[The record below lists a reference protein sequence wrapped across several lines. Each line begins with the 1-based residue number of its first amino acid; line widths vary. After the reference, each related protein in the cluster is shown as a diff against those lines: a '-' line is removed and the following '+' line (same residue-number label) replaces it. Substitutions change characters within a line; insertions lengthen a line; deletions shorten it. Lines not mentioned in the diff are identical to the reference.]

1 MQPRLIFQADLLN
14 LIRIWKTTGDGII
27 LLGDFNKNVYEGKY
41 ALDLLGNKFR
51 MSALCLR
58 TTGSRLPNAHIR
70 GNVPID
76 AVFATAE
83 IYSTAVTLLPHRVGV
98 GDHGVFL
105 LDIDSNTLLGD
116 IFPCVIP
123 VARRLLNCAS
133 DWIKENYILVLNR
146 LLNRHWIFTKLL
158 YIDRESDRIIQAQ
171 LQLQMNKVDLELE
184 EIMKSSEK
192 RCHKF
197 KQDII
202 KWSPYVKVW
211 IHWHWLLKRVE
222 QYLEGMTRDPQ
233 NLICKCHRG
242 GVKSPLQIKNGRTQ
256 DQVFC
261 VQEEYRAPYEK

>member
-1 MQPRLIFQADLLN
+1 LWLYIGGGGKNTLIITAYQPVKPRNKTRGETVWDQKVGYFKSCREVMQPRLIFQADLLN

-146 LLNRHWIFTKLL
+146 LLNRH
-158 YIDRESDRIIQAQ
+158 
-171 LQLQMNKVDLELE
+171 
-184 EIMKSSEK
+184 
-192 RCHKF
+192 
-197 KQDII
+197 
-202 KWSPYVKVW
+202 
-211 IHWHWLLKRVE
+211 
-222 QYLEGMTRDPQ
+222 
-233 NLICKCHRG
+233 
-242 GVKSPLQIKNGRTQ
+242 
-256 DQVFC
+256 
-261 VQEEYRAPYEK
+261 